1 MTAWPTQAD
10 LGGQPC
16 TERVLPEPEGELFHA
31 PWEPQAL
38 ALTVAMGAT
47 GAWNL
52 DMTRAARETLP
63 DYRALDY
70 YRIWLGA
77 LERMLAERGL
87 ASAEELAAGQP
98 LEPARPLPR
107 LLRAAD
113 VDAVLARGAPTA
125 RTGGPAPRFAVG
137 QRVRTRAEAVPH
149 HTRLPAY
156 ARGKVG
162 TVEALHGAHILPDS
176 HARGLGESPEPL
188 YTVVFEGAELW
199 GADAVPGLRVSVDA
213 WQSYLEAA

>member
-1 MTAWPTQAD
+1 MNAWPTQAD

-16 TERVLPEPEGELFHA
+16 HDNVVPEPEGELFHA

-38 ALTVAMGAT
+38 AVTVAMGAT

-63 DYRALDY
+63 DYLSLDY

-87 ASAEELAAGQP
+87 VSAEELATGQARQ
-98 LEPARPLPR
+98 PAVALPR

-125 RTGGPAPRFAVG
+125 RAGGPAPRFTIG
-137 QRVRTRAEAVPH
+137 QRVRTRDQAVDH
-149 HTRLPAY
+149 HTRLPGY
-156 ARGKVG
+156 ARGKLG
-162 TVEALHGAHILPDS
+162 TIEALHGAHILPDS
-176 HARGLGESPEPL
+176 HARGLGEAPEPL
-188 YTVVFEGAELW
+188 YTVVFDGAELW
-199 GADAVPGLRVSVDA
+199 GAAAAPGLRVSVDA